1 MAKLTPTAG
10 LSYEDNST
18 PTSTA
23 LQSAAA
29 MIDTV
34 LYEVENS
41 LPIANAN
48 LSIGIDFGSSQNI
61 GSIKLYISTCMNL
74 GTQQT
79 VTGWDS
85 GYDNYF
91 DVYKSSDNSTWTFVE
106 RVVEPTISDIAL
118 GQAILTIPLSTPVSS
133 RYIQIHL
140 PGGAYFTYV

>member
-1 MAKLTPTAG
+1 
-10 LSYEDNST
+10 
-18 PTSTA
+18 
-23 LQSAAA
+23 

-34 LYEVENS
+34 LYEREYS
-41 LPIANAN
+41 LSIANN
-48 LSIGIDFGSSQNI
+48 DLSIGIDFGSPQNI

-74 GTQQT
+74 GTQKT

-106 RVVEPTISDIAL
+106 RVVEPTISDIVL

-140 PGGAYFTYV
+140 PNGAYFTYV